1 MPFVGYFNL
10 IIDLRIEKIRCSKPR
25 TEVCVMMFELFK
37 EGGFIMYPL
46 LICSVLVWAVAI
58 EKFWSITKFKR
69 ESASLQNLLM
79 SLFKEKK
86 IAECKGACQN
96 AHPLLG
102 RPYQA
107 TLLEG
112 KDFDVWEQ
120 NIGRRVSETQLGLK
134 KFLWI
139 LGTIG
144 NSAPFIGLFG
154 TVIGIIKS
162 FESIARAGKSGFA
175 VVAAGLSEALTAT
188 AAGIIVAV
196 IAVIF
201 YNYFHTR
208 LQVLNLNF
216 KHDIEDFMDIVKEG

>member
-10 IIDLRIEKIRCSKPR
+10 IIDLRIEKIRCSELR
-25 TEVCVMMFELFK
+25 EEVCVMIFELFK

-58 EKFWSITKFKR
+58 EKFWSIAKFKR
-69 ESASLQNLLM
+69 ESNSLKNLLIP
-79 SLFKEKK
+79 LLKEKK
-86 IAECKGACQN
+86 IAECQGACEN
-96 AHPLLG
+96 SNPFLG

-107 TLLEG
+107 TLSER

-175 VVAAGLSEALTAT
+175 VVAAGLSEALIAT

-201 YNYFHTR
+201 YNYFQTR
-208 LQVLNLNF
+208 LQVLNLKF
-216 KHDIEDFMDIVKEG
+216 KHDIEDFMDLVKEG

>member
-1 MPFVGYFNL
+1 
-10 IIDLRIEKIRCSKPR
+10 
-25 TEVCVMMFELFK
+25 MMFELFK

-46 LICSVLVWAVAI
+46 LFCSVLVWAVAI
-58 EKFWSITKFKR
+58 EKFWSILKFKK
-69 ESASLQNLLM
+69 ESKSLQALLVKM
-79 SLFKEKK
+79 FKENKLD
-86 IAECKGACQN
+86 ECIGVCKN
-96 AHPLLG
+96 AHPFLG
-102 RPYQA
+102 SPYQA
-107 TLLEG
+107 ILVKR
-112 KDFDVWEQ
+112 KDSDIWEQ

-134 KFLWI
+134 RFLWI

-162 FESIARAGKSGFA
+162 FESISRAGKSGFA
-175 VVAAGLSEALTAT
+175 VVAAGLSEALIAT

-208 LQVLNLNF
+208 LQVLNLKF
-216 KHDIEDFMDIVKEG
+216 KHDIEDFMDLVKEGQAYGA